1 VNDDSVRLVWHL
13 DIDDDDTTYAA
24 DVMSTLISKPAR
36 PA

>member
-24 DVMSTLISKPAR
+24 DVVNSLISKSAQPS
-36 PA
+36 